1 MSNQHQHNVL
11 TILLMRFEVQPSEG
25 IKIGKQWLEEHPQS
39 NWGTILRLLKNN
51 QLQVVEKSLKLI
63 EPSAQTSPSK
73 IVHKYRGVEIQPK
86 PTSTIKDIK
95 EQNSDKKRQYRGV
108 KY

>member
-1 MSNQHQHNVL
+1 
-11 TILLMRFEVQPSEG
+11 MRFEVQPSEG
-25 IKIGKQWLEEHPQS
+25 IQIGKEWLKEHPQS

-51 QLQVVEKSLKLI
+51 QLRVVNKCLKLI
-63 EPSAQTSPSK
+63 DPPSEPSQPK

-86 PTSTIKDIK
+86 PTSNIK
-95 EQNSDKKRQYRGV
+95 EQNSEKKRQYRGV